1 MAQRLVAG
9 VDCSTQA
16 TKVIVLDADSG
27 QVVSSTRAPHRVT
40 GVDGARETDPG
51 DWYDALTTALCA
63 TGHARDL
70 EAISIAAQ
78 QHGLVVLGRDGAPL
92 RPAILWNDTRAV
104 ADSRTL
110 IAQLGGPEAATKLIG
125 SLPGPAF
132 TICSWA
138 WLRRTE
144 PQVAQEASAVRLPH
158 DWLTELLTGEAVTD
172 RGDVSA
178 TGWWSTP
185 SGGYLTEVMDLPGV
199 RLRASMLPRVL
210 GPDEPAGRVCP
221 AAADRLG
228 LRPGIPVGPGTGD
241 NPAMAL
247 GLGLGAGVPVVS
259 LGTSG
264 TVFTVSATPSADPS
278 GTVVGLADA
287 TGGYLPLACT
297 LNCTMAVDRIAGWLG
312 IDRDQIASSSAGV
325 VALPYLDGER
335 TPDLPHAAGS
345 ITGLRHTTEP
355 GQILRAAYEGAVASL
370 LGALD
375 IIHANSSGIDADAPL
390 VLTGGG
396 SRGNAWRECVAA
408 LSGRAIRIA
417 QAPEP
422 AALGA
427 AFQAV
432 AVLEN
437 RDVDGVAREWGQVG
451 SPILAPRPI
460 DQVTLDRIGQVRADM
475 TALNEPGS
483 FERAPSSHYGC

>member
-16 TKVIVLDADSG
+16 TKVVVLDADTG
-27 QVVSSTRAPHRVT
+27 RVVITTRAPHRVT
-40 GVDGARETDPG
+40 GADGARETDPS
-51 DWYDALTTALCA
+51 DWYDALAAALSA
-63 TGHARDL
+63 TGHAHEL

-92 RPAILWNDTRAV
+92 RPAILWNDTRA
-104 ADSRTL
+104 AEDSRTL
-110 IAQLGGPEAATKLIG
+110 IADLGGPETAAKMIG

-144 PQVAQEASAVRLPH
+144 PEIANATSGVRLPH
-158 DWLTELLTGEAVTD
+158 DWLTELLTGQAVTD

-185 SGGYLTEVMDLPGV
+185 SSDYLAEAMNLPAV
-199 RLRASMLPRVL
+199 RLRAHMLPRVL
-210 GPDEPAGRVCP
+210 GPDEPAGRVC
-221 AAADRLG
+221 AAAAARLG
-228 LRPGIPVGPGTGD
+228 LRSGILVGPGTGD
-241 NPAMAL
+241 NPATAL
-247 GLGLGAGVPVVS
+247 GLGLRVGVPVVS

-287 TGGYLPLACT
+287 AGQYLPLACT
-297 LNCTMAVDRIAGWLG
+297 LNCTMAVDRVAAWLG
-312 IDRDQIASSSAGV
+312 IDRDEIAPGSAGV
-325 VALPYLDGER
+325 VVLPYFDGER
-335 TPDLPHAAGS
+335 TPNLPHAAGS
-345 ITGLRHTTEP
+345 IAGLRHTTEP
-355 GQILRAAYEGAVASL
+355 GQILRASYEGAVASL

-375 IIHANSSGIDADAPL
+375 AIDLHSSGIDADAPIIL
-390 VLTGGG
+390 AGGG
-396 SRGNAWRECVAA
+396 ARGNAWRDCVAS

-417 QAPEP
+417 EAPQP

-432 AVLEN
+432 AVLEG
-437 RDVDGVAREWGQVG
+437 RQVDTIAQAWGRV
-451 SPILAPRPI
+451 SPPILAPRPV
-460 DQVTLDRIGQVRADM
+460 DQATLDRISRVRDDLA
-475 TALNEPGS
+475 TLN
-483 FERAPSSHYGC
+483 RRD

>member
-1 MAQRLVAG
+1 LAQRLVAG

-27 QVVSSTRAPHRVT
+27 QVVASTRAPHRVT
-40 GVDGARETDPG
+40 GVAGARETDPG
-51 DWYDALTTALCA
+51 DWYDALAAALRA
-63 TGHARDL
+63 TGHAHDL

-78 QHGLVVLGRDGAPL
+78 QHGLVVLGPDGAPL

-110 IAQLGGPEAATKLIG
+110 IAQLGGPAAATKVIG

-132 TICSWA
+132 TVCSWA

-144 PQVAQEASAVRLPH
+144 PEAAREASAIRLPH

-185 SGGYLTEVMDLPGV
+185 SGEYLSEVLDLPAV

-210 GPDEPAGRVCP
+210 GPDEPAGRVCS
-221 AAADRLG
+221 AAAEQLG

-241 NPAMAL
+241 NPATAL
-247 GLGLGAGVPVVS
+247 GLGLRAGVPVVS

-264 TVFTVSATPSADPS
+264 TVFTVSATPSADPG

-287 TGGYLPLACT
+287 TGRYLPLACT

-312 IDRDQIASSSAGV
+312 IDRDQIAPSSAGV

-390 VLTGGG
+390 VLAGGG
-396 SRGNAWRECVAA
+396 SRGSAWRECVAA

-417 QAPEP
+417 QAAEP

-432 AVLEN
+432 AVLEG
-437 RDVDGVAREWGQVG
+437 RDVDGVARAWGQVG
-451 SPILAPRPI
+451 PPVLAPRPV
-460 DQVTLDRIGQVRADM
+460 DQAALDRISQIRADL
-475 TALNEPGS
+475 TALNERTHS
-483 FERAPSSHYGC
+483 AAR